1 MLRALHLVCFANSLV
16 NGQDTISADG
26 LAVSPAFLHGGRRY
40 KAIALPM
47 ALLSE
52 VHASVLGK
60 REVAVPL
67 EVSAG
72 VPALSLEAL
81 DHQGVATHV
90 AFESVIHAVCLSQ
103 REPAGTCLGPA
114 IGPTRWGLSCHC
126 G

>member
-16 NGQDTISADG
+16 NSQDTLSANG
-26 LAVSPAFLHGGRRY
+26 LALSPACLHGGFRH
-40 KAIALPM
+40 KAIAFPM

-72 VPALSLEAL
+72 GPALGMLAL

-90 AFESVIHAVCLSQ
+90 AFESVIHAVCAGQGQDAGPLLSL
-103 REPAGTCLGPA
+103 AV
-114 IGPTRWGLSCHC
+114 GPTGWGLSCHC

>member
-1 MLRALHLVCFANSLV
+1 MLSALHLVCFAHSLV
-16 NGQDTISADG
+16 NSQDTISADG
-26 LAVSPAFLHGGRRY
+26 LARSPACLHGGLWN

-52 VHASVLGK
+52 VHASVLRK

-72 VPALSLEAL
+72 VPALSLYAL

-90 AFESVIHAVCLSQ
+90 AFESVIHAVCTGQ
-103 REPAGTCLGPA
+103 G
-114 IGPTRWGLSCHC
+114 
-126 G
+126 